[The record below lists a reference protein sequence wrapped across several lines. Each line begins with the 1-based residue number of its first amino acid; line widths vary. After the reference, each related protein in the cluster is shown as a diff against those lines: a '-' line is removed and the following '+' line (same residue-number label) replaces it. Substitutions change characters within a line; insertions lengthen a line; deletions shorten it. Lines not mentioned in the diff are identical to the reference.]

1 MANNAQN
8 QYMPDF
14 VSHPGETLLET
25 LEAMGMTQVDLA
37 ERTGRP
43 TKTIN
48 KIIHGKTAITP
59 ETALQLERVLGTLAR
74 FWINRERHYRE
85 SLARAQEREELQGQV
100 DWLKNIPVKAMN
112 NLGWISAFE
121 NKVDQLVEVIQYFG
135 VSSPAQ
141 WESLW
146 MGEDVS
152 FRQSPSFE
160 SEPGAVSA
168 WLRRGELVA
177 RDTDCRPY
185 NETGFREALTVI
197 RSLTTL
203 PPQEFIPAMREIC
216 AEVGVVVA
224 LVPELPKTITS
235 GATRWLSP
243 DKALIQLSLRYK
255 RDDQF
260 WFTFFHEAGH
270 ILLHGKRD
278 VFIEEEKVENGKE
291 EEANQFSANF
301 LIPAKEY
308 AQFMPIGR
316 HYSQEDVLD
325 FASQIGIAPGI
336 VVGRLQKDKKIRYS
350 HLNGL
355 KLPLSWENMGEIS
368 A

>member
-1 MANNAQN
+1 MAINTQN

-14 VSHPGETLLET
+14 VSPPGETLLET
-25 LEAMGMTQVDLA
+25 LETIGMTQVDLA

-59 ETALQLERVLGTLAR
+59 ETALQLERVLGTPAR

-85 SLARAQEREELQGQV
+85 SLARAEEREKLQEQV
-100 DWLKNIPVKAMN
+100 GWLKKIPVKAMIN
-112 NLGWISAFE
+112 FGWIRAFE
-121 NKVDQLVEVIQYFG
+121 NQIDQLVEVIQYYG
-135 VSSPAQ
+135 VSSPEQ
-141 WESLW
+141 WGTLW
-146 MGEDVS
+146 MAEGVS
-152 FRQSPSFE
+152 FRQSPSFK
-160 SEPGAVSA
+160 SDPGAVSA

-185 NETGFREALTVI
+185 NETGFREALTAI

-203 PPQEFIPAMREIC
+203 PPQEFIPAMREFC
-216 AEVGVVVA
+216 AKAGVVFAV
-224 LVPELPKTITS
+224 VPELPKTITS

-278 VFIEEEKVENGKE
+278 IFIEGEQDENGKE
-291 EEANQFSANF
+291 EEANQFSADF
-301 LIPAKEY
+301 LIPPKAY
-308 AQFMPIGR
+308 AQFMPSGL

-336 VVGRLQKDKKIRYS
+336 VVGRLQKDKKIEYR

-355 KLPLSWENMGEIS
+355 KLPLNWESIGGMN